1 MKVYYYS
8 DTDTLSIGFKDT
20 ASSQTEEIA
29 PDVTIDFDSDGN
41 LISIDIDLAS
51 QKLSSLALET
61 KGLTV
66 RPSETLKQTYET
78 LIEARKEIK
87 KQRSQAVHGG
97 QTVDGQGREVTK
109 DVLALT
115 YAEEILYRLASHKP
129 SKNQF
134 TIELGREGDGR
145 VIAEVLEL
153 PGLLVYGETEEEAIE
168 KVQDLACELLADRV
182 DHGEAEEK
190 MIIIFR
196 IAINKT
202 QHTLT

>member
-1 MKVYYYS
+1 MKVHYYS

-41 LISIDIDLAS
+41 VISIDIDLAS

-66 RPSETLKQTYET
+66 RPSGTLKQTYET

-87 KQRSQAVHGG
+87 KQRSQVVHGG
-97 QTVDGQGREVTK
+97 QAVDGQGREVTK
-109 DVLALT
+109 DLLALT
-115 YAEEILYRLASHKP
+115 YAEEILDRLASHKP

-134 TIELGREGDGR
+134 TIKLGREGDGR

-153 PGLLVYGETEEEAIE
+153 PSLLVYGETEEEAIE

-182 DHGEAEEK
+182 EHGEAEEK